1 METLVDL
8 KVDGDLRQ
16 GLRVFLSVS
25 NDSQYPTLDTYGTI
39 PPCPTLADLLDQ
51 WRDACQTL
59 TTAYRAIHP
68 KSVHY
73 HGYISSFRRYS
84 KLAKQVAAG
93 VQDWFTSV
101 SFRDLDIQLRD
112 VLSPKNSI
120 RILIR
125 ASDRYLHQLPWHLW
139 DLFNQYPTADVMFS
153 PVQSR
158 TTVVQPPSKTTK
170 VRILLVLGDRTGID
184 LDTDL
189 KLLSQLPSTQ
199 ITSLIEPSQQEFHE
213 HLYDQAWDI
222 LFFAGHSGTMEGQG
236 WLQLNASTQLNLD
249 DIRYGLRRAI
259 ANGLTLAIFNSCDG
273 LGLASALSDLQLPH
287 LIVMREA
294 IPDAIAQTFLSY
306 FLQAFFQGEPL
317 HLAVRAAREKLEG
330 LEGQFPCASWLP
342 ALYQHPTAAPLG
354 WTDLIITPQR
364 SFLPGQIKVS
374 FRVRLWIAIGIA
386 LGVLGVQE
394 FGLLQRGALY
404 SYDQLLR
411 LRPPEIL
418 PQRFAIVGVTE
429 TDLNTY
435 GYPLPDQTLAD
446 AIAQLEEK
454 GARTV
459 GIDLFRD
466 RPIGDN
472 SNVLTDQFE
481 RQPSLFGIC
490 SPEEIGDINRPGIA
504 PPPGLPDDR
513 VGFSSIV
520 PDPDGVLRRH
530 LLFMHTEDRQCTT
543 TYSLSSH
550 LAFHYL
556 ESEGIIP
563 EELPNQG
570 LKLGN
575 ASLYPL
581 GKNSGGY
588 RGLDDRGFQ
597 IMLNYADIEAIANH
611 ITLPDLLEGEID
623 PSLVQDRIVLI
634 GLVAD
639 NSSSTDL
646 FHTPISA
653 HTWPIRPI
661 PGVYIHAQM
670 TSHLISVALGE
681 RPQIRLWI
689 WWQEVLWVVGWSIM
703 AGLATGL
710 VARPLYQGLIL
721 TGILVIFI
729 ASAYGFLLMGFWV
742 PLVPGVLALL
752 LSGLS
757 LPLKLD
763 SWLALVSDE
772 PKTTD

>member
-16 GLRVFLSVS
+16 GLRIFLSVS
-25 NDSQYPTLDTYGTI
+25 NEGQYPTLDTYGVI
-39 PPCPTLADLLDQ
+39 PPSPALADLLDQ
-51 WRDACQTL
+51 WRDACQIL

-84 KLAKQVAAG
+84 KLAKQVAAE

-101 SFRDLDIQLRD
+101 SFRELDIQLRD
-112 VLSPKNSI
+112 VLSPKSSI
-120 RILIR
+120 RVLIR

-153 PVQSR
+153 PMQSR
-158 TTVVQPPSKTTK
+158 TAVVQPPSKTTK

-199 ITSLIEPSQQEFHE
+199 ITPLIEPSQQEFHE

-294 IPDAIAQTFLSY
+294 IPDAIAQMFLSY
-306 FLQAFFQGEPL
+306 FLQAFSQGEPL
-317 HLAVRAAREKLEG
+317 HLAVRTAREKLEG

-342 ALYQHPTAAPLG
+342 ALYQHPTAAPLE
-354 WTDLIITPQR
+354 WTDLIITSQR
-364 SFLPGQIKVS
+364 PSPPKHKVS
-374 FRVRLWIAIGIA
+374 LVLRLWIAIGIA
-386 LGVLGVQE
+386 LGVLGLQE

-404 SYDQLLR
+404 GYDQLLR

-435 GYPLPDQTLAD
+435 GYPLPDQILAD
-446 AIAQLEEK
+446 AIAQLDEK
-454 GARTV
+454 GARTI

-472 SNVLTDQFE
+472 SDVLVNQFE
-481 RQPSLFGIC
+481 LQPSLFGIC

-504 PPPGLPDDR
+504 PPPRLPDDR

-520 PDPDGVLRRH
+520 PDPDGILRRH

-543 TYSLSSH
+543 TYALSSH

-556 ESEGIIP
+556 ASEGITP

-570 LKLGN
+570 LKLGQ

-581 GKNSGGY
+581 SENSGGY

-597 IMLNYADIEAIANH
+597 IMLNYADIEAIADH
-611 ITLPDLLEGEID
+611 VTLPDLLAGDID
-623 PSLVQDRIVLI
+623 PSLIQDRIVLI

-653 HTWPIRPI
+653 YTWPVRPI
-661 PGVYIHAQM
+661 PGVHIHAQM
-670 TSHLISVALGE
+670 TSHLVSMALGE
-681 RPQIRLWI
+681 RPQIRLWS
-689 WWQEVLWVVGWSIM
+689 WWQEVLWVVSWSIV
-703 AGLATGL
+703 AGFATYLA
-710 VARPLYQGLIL
+710 ARPLYQGLIL
-721 TGILVIFI
+721 IGILVIFI

-742 PLVPGVLALL
+742 PLVPGILALL

-757 LPLKLD
+757 VSLRLER
-763 SWLALVSDE
+763 WLTLVSDGSNHA
-772 PKTTD
+772 D